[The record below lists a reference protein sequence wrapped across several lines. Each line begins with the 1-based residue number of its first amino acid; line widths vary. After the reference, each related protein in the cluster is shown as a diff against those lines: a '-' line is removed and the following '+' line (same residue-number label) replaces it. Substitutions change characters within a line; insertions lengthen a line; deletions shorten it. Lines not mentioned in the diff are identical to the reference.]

1 MIRSL
6 QKRFVVTAMTAVTVL
21 LLVLLG
27 GINIFHAW
35 STARHTDSLL
45 HFLSETEI
53 MPPHQRPFDRRGGG
67 IFAPSFDE
75 DTKISNVYFTV
86 RADTSGNVTRVD
98 NRRIATITEEEARA
112 YGTAALQ
119 SGKTEG
125 RIDRFR
131 YRVTATDGKTVC
143 IFLDVT
149 EQGYTILR
157 VAALSLLVGVLCW
170 GLMLL
175 LIVLLSKRAIR
186 PIAENME
193 RQKQF
198 VTDAGHE
205 LKTPVA
211 IILANTDAL
220 ELHTRETKWSKN
232 IRAQTA
238 RLTRLMQDLLTLARL
253 EEQKKPTDIAEVSL
267 SRLLFETA
275 EMFREPMEQRGLTVK
290 TEIAENVTVRASR
303 EQIGRL
309 FSILLDNAARYA
321 DENTAVQLSLAY
333 SGRAAT
339 VKVQNRCS
347 TLPSCAPEKLFDR
360 FFRGDAARA
369 GGGYGIGL
377 SAAAAIAEQN
387 GGSIRAEYVGE
398 DSICF
403 TVKL

>member
-1 MIRSL
+1 MIKSL
-6 QKRFVVTAMTAVTVL
+6 QKRFVFTAMAAVTIL

-27 GINIFHAW
+27 VINAVNAW
-35 STARHTDSLL
+35 SSAKQTDALL
-45 HFLSETEI
+45 HFLSESETK
-53 MPPHQRPFDRRGGG
+53 RPLDRRGGL
-67 IFAPSFDE
+67 FAPPFDE

-86 RADTSGNVTRVD
+86 RADASGKVTRVD
-98 NRRIATITEEEARA
+98 SRRIATITEEEARA

-131 YRVTATDGKTVC
+131 YRVTAADGKTVC

-157 VAALSLLVGVLCW
+157 VAALSLLVGLACW
-170 GLMLL
+170 GMMLL
-175 LIVLLSKRAIR
+175 LIILLSKKAIR

-220 ELHTRETKWSKN
+220 ELHMGETKWSRN
-232 IRAQTA
+232 IREQTA
-238 RLTRLMQDLLTLARL
+238 RLTRLMQNLLTLARL
-253 EEQKKPTDIAEVSL
+253 EEAKTPTDLAEFSL
-267 SRLLFETA
+267 TELTMEMA
-275 EMFREPMEQRGLTVK
+275 EMFREPMEQRGLRIE
-290 TEIAENVTVRASR
+290 TELAEGVTVYASR
-303 EQIGRL
+303 EQIVRL
-309 FSILLDNAARYA
+309 LSILLDNAARYA
-321 DENTAVQLSLAY
+321 DENTTVHFSLTG
-333 SGRAAT
+333 SDRAAT
-339 VKVQNRCS
+339 VKVQNKCS

-360 FFRGDAARA
+360 FFRGDASRT

-377 SAAAAIAEQN
+377 SAARAIAGQN
-387 GGSIRAEYVGE
+387 GGSIGAEYIGE
-398 DSICF
+398 ASICF